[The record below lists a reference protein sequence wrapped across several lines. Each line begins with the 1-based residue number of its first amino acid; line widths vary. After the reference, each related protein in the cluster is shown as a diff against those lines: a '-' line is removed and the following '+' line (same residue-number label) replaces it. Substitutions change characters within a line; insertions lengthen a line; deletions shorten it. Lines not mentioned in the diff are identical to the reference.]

1 MYMSR
6 MKTIFNITGYDII
19 NIFTLLKTTD
29 IVFIVTAT
37 SILTLI
43 QISTFYDPL
52 LGTGVTVNSLHPG
65 SVATEL
71 GRYFPGFSILYPTLT
86 LFFKSPWEGAQTN
99 IHCAVEESLENV
111 TGKYFRYCSRNV
123 VIVNLIS

>member
-1 MYMSR
+1 

>member
-1 MYMSR
+1 MSR

>member
-1 MYMSR
+1 MSR

-71 GRYFPGFSILYPTLT
+71 GRYFPGFSILYPTLS

>member
-1 MYMSR
+1 MSR

-71 GRYFPGFSILYPTLT
+71 GRYFPGFSILYPTLS

-111 TGKYFRYCSRNV
+111 TGKYFRYGSRYV
-123 VIVNLIS
+123 VIVNSIS

>member
-1 MYMSR
+1 M
-6 MKTIFNITGYDII
+6 THF
-19 NIFTLLKTTD
+19 
-29 IVFIVTAT
+29 
-37 SILTLI
+37 
-43 QISTFYDPL
+43 

-71 GRYFPGFSILYPTLT
+71 GRYFPGFTILYPTLS

-111 TGKYFRYCSRNV
+111 TGKYFRYCSRDV
-123 VIVNLIS
+123 VIVNSIQGQYYKQRFDKLMVPYQQIHIQYVLYICPLILLLI